1 MDGLNVLF
9 YSLYSHSYA
18 QWRDNKLPTEILME
32 LCKSSGLPAPVY
44 TQIDN
49 TVKVGGKEFYA
60 DTTVV
65 DETGE

>member
-1 MDGLNVLF
+1 
-9 YSLYSHSYA
+9 
-18 QWRDNKLPTEILME
+18 ME